1 MTHTNNYLLDT
12 GIVGAYLN
20 NDSTIRRRLKG
31 VDFFISI
38 VVAGEL
44 YHGAFNSTTRARN
57 LANVR
62 QFLSLHRLVP
72 LDEGTAER
80 FGVISTELQ
89 QRGRVIPQN
98 DIWIAAQAIR
108 YELTLVTRDA
118 HFEDLANLKREY
130 W

>member
-1 MTHTNNYLLDT
+1 MGIQSNYLLDT

-20 NDSTIRRRLKG
+20 NDLAIRRRLKG

-44 YHGAFNSTTRARN
+44 YHGAFNSTTRN

-62 QFLSLHRLVP
+62 QFLALQRLVP
-72 LDEGTAER
+72 LDEQIAER
-80 FGVISTELQ
+80 FGILSTDLQ
-89 QRGRVIPQN
+89 QHGRVIPQN
-98 DIWIAAQAIR
+98 DIWIAAQAMQLG
-108 YELTLVTRDA
+108 LTVVTRDA
-118 HFEDLANLKREY
+118 HFEEISGLKLER